1 MAEAN
6 DPQFALQKIY
16 IKDASFESPN
26 PAKFFSEKGLKPEVN
41 LNLNTES
48 AKLSED
54 IYEVTLNITISAAI
68 KDSDTTVYLV
78 EVKQAGIFAMKNI
91 PEAQLGQMIN
101 AYCPTVLFPY
111 AREAISS
118 LVERGGFPQL
128 LLAPINFDALYQQ
141 HQAKLAE
148 SQAEASSESKH

>member
-1 MAEAN
+1 MAEN

-26 PAKFFSEKGLKPEVN
+26 PARFFSEKGLKPEVN

-48 AKLSED
+48 SKLND
-54 IYEVTLNITISAAI
+54 DVYEVVLNITINAQI
-68 KDSDTTVYLV
+68 KDDTTVYLV

-91 PEAQLGQMIN
+91 PEEQMGQMIN

-111 AREAISS
+111 AREAISG

-141 HQAKLAE
+141 HQNKLADAD
-148 SQAEASSESKH
+148 QPASDSTH